1 MSSIQDTVRNF
12 FIAAGIDFQTNLVAA
27 VPGAP
32 VVQKSIFFNDRTGV
46 LFVRATLRDLDIMEQ
61 AIQVLNI
68 APPQV
73 TIEAKFV
80 EFSQSDNKA
89 LGFDW
94 FLGNTLL
101 NNGSVAAQGG
111 SAPSMSGRA
120 SAANRGG
127 VFPAT
132 GGFPTQFP
140 NPANDQR
147 LTTGLRNT
155 ISTGGGSIPELGT
168 VTSILTEPQFR
179 LVIRALEQRDGVDV
193 LQAPKVTTLS
203 GRQARVS
210 VQDTRTIVIGINVG
224 NQGAGG
230 LGGGGGGVGGIGAG
244 LGGGRRRHNNQ
255 LDQTHENKSNRCC
268 GFIERLGSLG
278 RLQAPSFKLRN

>member
-1 MSSIQDTVRNF
+1 MSTLQDEVRNF
-12 FIAAGIDFQTNLVAA
+12 FITAGIDFQTNLVAA
-27 VPGAP
+27 IPGAP
-32 VVQKSIFFNDRTGV
+32 LVQKSIFFNDRTGV
-46 LFVRATLRDLDIMEQ
+46 LFVRATLRDLDIIEQ
-61 AIQVLNI
+61 AIQALNI

-94 FLGNTLL
+94 FLGNTLI
-101 NNGSVAAQGG
+101 NGGAIAAQGG

-120 SAANRGG
+120 TAANRAG

-132 GGFPTQFP
+132 AGFPTQFP
-140 NPANDQR
+140 NTANDQR

-155 ISTGGGSIPELGT
+155 ISTGGGSIPELSTITG
-168 VTSILTEPQFR
+168 ILTDPQFR
-179 LVIRALEQRDGVDV
+179 LVIRALEQRDGVDI
-193 LQAPKVTTLS
+193 LQAPKVTTVS

-230 LGGGGGGVGGIGAG
+230 FGGGGVGGFGAG
-244 LGGGRRRHNNQ
+244 PGAAVGGGFQ
-255 LDQTHENKSNRCC
+255 
-268 GFIERLGSLG
+268 
-278 RLQAPSFKLRN
+278 